1 MNKVNKENKNRTEII
16 KEKNIKEV
24 NLENK
29 KNIKENIKKNEDK
42 LFKTPISFLQIM
54 IIHILI

>member
-29 KNIKENIKKNEDK
+29 NNIKENIKKNEDK
-42 LFKTPISFLQIM
+42 LFKTPISISSNNDYTYSN
-54 IIHILI
+54 